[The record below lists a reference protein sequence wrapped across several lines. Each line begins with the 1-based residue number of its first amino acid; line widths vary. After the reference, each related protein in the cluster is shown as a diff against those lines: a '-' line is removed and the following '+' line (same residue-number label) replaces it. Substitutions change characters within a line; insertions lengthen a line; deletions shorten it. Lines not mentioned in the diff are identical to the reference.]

1 MRMPD
6 HSSGV
11 LQRPDAALR
20 YEVSGAGPAIVFAH
34 GLGGNHLS
42 WWQQV
47 PHFSRRHTCVT
58 FAHRGFPPST
68 LAASAPVAAGFT
80 DDLEALLDH
89 LKLDRVSLVCQSM
102 GGWSGLELALRQ
114 PTRVQAMVMAC
125 TSGTV
130 DYRRLPG
137 LDAHWLQ
144 AWTERAQRAAVE
156 LPQQGASLPAGE
168 RMASE
173 QPALH
178 QLYAGLSGL
187 TPAALREQVRREI
200 TALRNRPPEILG
212 GLAMPVLYLEGEED
226 LVFPPLAGPALAALT
241 PQGSAASI
249 PATGHSAYFE
259 RAQRFNEIVEQFLAS
274 TQNQNRTQA
283 TLS

>member
-1 MRMPD
+1 MRAMP
-6 HSSGV
+6 SLPSGGAT
-11 LQRPDAALR
+11 LH
-20 YEVSGAGPAIVFAH
+20 YEVHGSGPAVVLAH
-34 GLGGNHLS
+34 GSGGNALS

-47 PHFSRRHTCVT
+47 PHFSRRFTCVT

-68 LAASAPVAAGFT
+68 LASGAPVAAGFT

-89 LKLDRVSLVCQSM
+89 LNLDGVSLVCQSM

-114 PTRVQAMVMAC
+114 PSRVRALVMAC

-156 LPQQGASLPAGE
+156 LPRRGASLPAGE

-187 TPAALREQVRREI
+187 TPASLREHVRREI
-200 TALRNRPPEILG
+200 TALRHRPPDILA

-241 PQGSAASI
+241 PRGAATSI

-283 TLS
+283 TPS